1 MTSKDVIK
9 AIMELKKV
17 TNADLAKRMGL
28 SQANVWGKI
37 NTNKSMTISKM
48 NSLVNQ
54 LDYEV
59 VLLPRGKANRIE
71 GAFIVDDLEE

>member
-9 AIMELKKV
+9 AIMNLKNV

-48 NSLVNQ
+48 NSILNQ

-59 VLLPRGKANRIE
+59 VLLPRGKANRID
-71 GAFIVDDLEE
+71 GAFVVDDTE

>member
-9 AIMELKKV
+9 VIMTLKNV

-48 NSLVNQ
+48 NSILNQ

-59 VLLPRGKANRIE
+59 VLLPRGKANRID
-71 GAFIVDDLEE
+71 GAFVVDDTE

>member
-9 AIMELKKV
+9 AIMTLKNV
-17 TNADLAKRMGL
+17 TNADLAKRMNL

-48 NSLVNQ
+48 NSILNQ

-59 VLLPRGKANRIE
+59 VLLPRGKANRID
-71 GAFIVDDLEE
+71 GAFVVDDTE